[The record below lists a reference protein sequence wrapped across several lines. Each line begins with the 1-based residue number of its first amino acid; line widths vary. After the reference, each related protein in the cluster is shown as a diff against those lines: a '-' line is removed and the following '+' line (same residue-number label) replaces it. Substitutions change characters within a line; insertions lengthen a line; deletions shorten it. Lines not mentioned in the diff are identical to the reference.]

1 MDGSLSADERNY
13 YKMKEVL
20 IIILLCR
27 GLYLWF
33 PVMKDFGVII
43 LGEGGR
49 GGRVFYLLVVCF
61 FEYVFIVSIPF

>member
-1 MDGSLSADERNY
+1 MNGSLSADERNY

-20 IIILLCR
+20 IMILLCR

-61 FEYVFIVSIPF
+61 SNMYFLFPFLF